1 MRSALARNTQTVPLI
16 LTKQKVIKI
25 YKLGYRY
32 VKNRLHNAR
41 DKIYTLLEHQQFK
54 RISITHCMTASF
66 VRYRSAETTVDSL
79 PGVSSQYLDEVS
91 FVSGSGSASAKCGTF
106 GLSGLDEAED
116 LLELLLVHLRALQSH
131 PIATRGN
138 GSTMLRHKTW

>member
-1 MRSALARNTQTVPLI
+1 
-16 LTKQKVIKI
+16 
-25 YKLGYRY
+25 
-32 VKNRLHNAR
+32 
-41 DKIYTLLEHQQFK
+41 
-54 RISITHCMTASF
+54 MTASF

-91 FVSGSGSASAKCGTF
+91 FVSGSGSASAKRGTF

-116 LLELLLVHLRALQSH
+116 LLELLLVHLGALQRH
-131 PIATRGN
+131 PISTRGN